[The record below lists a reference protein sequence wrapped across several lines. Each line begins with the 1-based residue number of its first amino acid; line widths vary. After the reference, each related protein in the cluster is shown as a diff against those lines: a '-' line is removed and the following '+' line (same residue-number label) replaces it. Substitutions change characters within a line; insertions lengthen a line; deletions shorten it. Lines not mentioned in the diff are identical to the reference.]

1 MKERI
6 PINKCRQL
14 TGNNQNYNDSQI
26 EQIRDRLYILGE
38 LIVNAFQKI
47 KAKFITTVQ
56 TITCKAS
63 IAK

>member
-1 MKERI
+1 MRERI
-6 PINKCRQL
+6 PINKCRQFI
-14 TGNNQNYNDSQI
+14 GNNQNYSDSQI
-26 EQIRDRLYILGE
+26 EQIRDRLYVLGE
-38 LIVNAFQKI
+38 LVVNAFQQI